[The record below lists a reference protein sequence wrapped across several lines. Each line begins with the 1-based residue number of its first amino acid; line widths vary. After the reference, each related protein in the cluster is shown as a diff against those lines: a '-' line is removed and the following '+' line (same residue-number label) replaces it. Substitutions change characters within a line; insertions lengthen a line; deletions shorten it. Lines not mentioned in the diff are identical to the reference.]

1 MLNCQTKIWSLSEE
15 ISCKRIKHS
24 DLGLRIFHYGWF
36 WMIVPLI
43 NQKMIKSPTIR
54 VPSTLNLYIL
64 SRKALLFL
72 EIILPATFL
81 QELEIHDHESFSL
94 LHHQFFQNFGN
105 PPCNWGRGVV
115 SSPYWPV
122 QNWKL
127 CVKDQPVTASHL
139 KSLYLFVVSVE
150 AKLYVKSQHLAQ
162 FILAI
167 LQF

>member
-1 MLNCQTKIWSLSEE
+1 MLNCQTKRWSLSEE

-24 DLGLRIFHYGWF
+24 DLGLRIFHCGWF

-43 NQKMIKSPTIR
+43 NQKMIKSPQSEFLPPNLSILTIK
-54 VPSTLNLYIL
+54 T
-64 SRKALLFL
+64 LLFL

-81 QELEIHDHESFSL
+81 QELEIHGHESFSL

-115 SSPYWPV
+115 PSPYWPV
-122 QNWKL
+122 PNWKL
-127 CVKDQPVTASHL
+127 CVKDQAVTVSHL

-150 AKLYVKSQHLAQ
+150 AKLYVKTQNLAQ
-162 FILAI
+162 FNPAI